1 MEVIT
6 LISLIISFLAIAVV
20 AYLFNNIRSEK
31 NINHSAEH
39 NDLENLLNQ
48 IAGVK
53 SAVDGLSSTVKS
65 GQEKTSNSLDYLS
78 KNYHKWTEA
87 LTNKSLQ
94 GELGEESLREMLDD
108 VGLLEGVNYKWEDTV
123 GSFDQKVKPDVY
135 LDSTRRGTIVI
146 DSKVSIASFAQSQN
160 VESEDDKDRFLK
172 QHAEDVLKHAEALH
186 KKNIINTSRAVQSL
200 H

>member
-1 MEVIT
+1 M
-6 LISLIISFLAIAVV
+6 
-20 AYLFNNIRSEK
+20 
-31 NINHSAEH
+31 
-39 NDLENLLNQ
+39 
-48 IAGVK
+48 
-53 SAVDGLSSTVKS
+53 KS

-135 LDSTRRGTIVI
+135 LD
-146 DSKVSIASFAQSQN
+146 
-160 VESEDDKDRFLK
+160 
-172 QHAEDVLKHAEALH
+172 
-186 KKNIINTSRAVQSL
+186 
-200 H
+200 